1 MYPKCRCY
9 IWLNPVV
16 VLLTCLLMW
25 MAYSSLQLFPNER
38 EPEKVIIFLYTFQQ
52 ILSFMSISDKE
63 RSTTGKN
70 IWLSMHTR
78 KFDSHVTERR
88 PPDRPQHRENN
99 KSFLASMGVCNF
111 LDYGQLT
118 TVKRCIR

>member
-38 EPEKVIIFLYTFQQ
+38 EPEKVIIFLNTSQQ
-52 ILSFMSISDKE
+52 ILSVMSVSDKE
-63 RSTTGKN
+63 RSTTDKK
-70 IWLSMHTR
+70 IWFSLHTR
-78 KFDSHVTERR
+78 KSDSHVTEGR
-88 PPDRPQHRENN
+88 PPPPFDSPQKGKQYEF
-99 KSFLASMGVCNF
+99 SS
-111 LDYGQLT
+111 
-118 TVKRCIR
+118 

>member
-38 EPEKVIIFLYTFQQ
+38 EPEKVIISLYTFQQ

-63 RSTTGKN
+63 RSTRV
-70 IWLSMHTR
+70 R
-78 KFDSHVTERR
+78 KFGYLGI
-88 PPDRPQHRENN
+88 REN
-99 KSFLASMGVCNF
+99 LIV
-111 LDYGQLT
+111 T
-118 TVKRCIR
+118 